1 MSQVRQSSLFGGLLH
16 VLQALTKVVA
26 LFLESLKD
34 LLLCVL
40 LQSLGNAS
48 ILQTKNLKKGQFA
61 FSFQMTNSY
70 PPSKMFK
77 MDAIKTFIAMSC
89 DCIFP
94 RDPVLERL
102 HRFKMIAYC
111 SFPRLRNPGCLLLVA
126 SVAVLW
132 ENAVPS
138 ESFLARLRRRLQHFH
153 DLCKFFFFSRGTVL
167 LWCAGFVRRDL
178 VRQTFWMFSKY
189 LPASVVLK
197 IIHLLLFD
205 FWSPYSFVSFQWLS
219 DTIDNKSQSKSHD
232 NSAG

>member
-1 MSQVRQSSLFGGLLH
+1 MPRFCRPRTWQLNRAIGIFFSNDQFLF
-16 VLQALTKVVA
+16 TMCTFSKK
-26 LFLESLKD
+26 S
-34 LLLCVL
+34 LLLW
-40 LQSLGNAS
+40 
-48 ILQTKNLKKGQFA
+48 IE
-61 FSFQMTNSY
+61 
-70 PPSKMFK
+70 
-77 MDAIKTFIAMSC
+77 TFIAMSC

-102 HRFKMIAYC
+102 HRFKIIAYC

-126 SVAVLW
+126 IFAVLW

-138 ESFLARLRRRLQHFH
+138 ESFLACLRRRLQHFH
-153 DLCKFFFFSRGTVL
+153 NPCKFFFLSRGTVL
-167 LWCAGFVRRDL
+167 LWCAGFVRRYL

-205 FWSPYSFVSFQWLS
+205 FWSPYSFVSFQWLLN
-219 DTIDNKSQSKSHD
+219 TIDDKSQSKSHD